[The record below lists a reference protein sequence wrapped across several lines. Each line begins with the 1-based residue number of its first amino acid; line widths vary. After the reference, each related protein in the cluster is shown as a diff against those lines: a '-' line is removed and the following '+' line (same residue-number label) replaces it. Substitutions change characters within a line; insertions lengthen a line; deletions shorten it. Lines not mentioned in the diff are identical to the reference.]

1 MLHAMK
7 TIANV
12 TLYVVGEFYDDE
24 HHYRALAK
32 QLQVDSSVRFVS
44 DYIPNDEVK
53 YYFSACNAV
62 VLPYKSATQSGI
74 AQIAFNFN
82 KPVIA
87 TNVGG
92 LAEIVPDGEAGYII
106 EPNAPEQCA
115 KAVNTFFKEK
125 KEDDFVARVKI
136 EKKKYSWERL
146 VDAICEMTE
155 TNNNGK

>member
-1 MLHAMK
+1 
-7 TIANV
+7 
-12 TLYVVGEFYDDE
+12 
-24 HHYRALAK
+24 
-32 QLQVDSSVRFVS
+32 
-44 DYIPNDEVK
+44 
-53 YYFSACNAV
+53 